1 MEPKRLEGAE
11 LRRQRAPSLRFLVKL
26 ALLRCQSAEELGTK
40 IRRRYQQQQ
49 QRQGIAPP
57 GRSRAG
63 AELAGRLD
71 RLLAQD

>member
-40 IRRRYQQQQ
+40 IRRRYQRQQ
-49 QRQGIAPP
+49 QRQG
-57 GRSRAG
+57 
-63 AELAGRLD
+63 
-71 RLLAQD
+71 

>member
-1 MEPKRLEGAE
+1 MEPKRLEGTE

-49 QRQGIAPP
+49 RQGIAPP
-57 GRSRAG
+57 GRRRAG